1 MQILS
6 LLLKYGNLDFS
17 ELLSELLLKLLE
29 VSDRHIGRADTGSI
43 SLYIRVHLG
52 SIFGTCAIARFRLLR
67 VRKLIILSI
76 KCSSS
81 GKGGGTHLYKLIKVL
96 LL

>member
-6 LLLKYGNLDFS
+6 LLLKYRNLDFS

-29 VSDRHIGRADTGSI
+29 LSDGHIGRADTGSI

-52 SIFGTCAIARFRLLR
+52 SIFGTCAIVCLSLL
-67 VRKLIILSI
+67 
-76 KCSSS
+76 
-81 GKGGGTHLYKLIKVL
+81 
-96 LL
+96 